1 MNAILNSQIEQFV
14 SSKIAGGRSPITI
27 REYRPPITGFFTIV
41 GKSDIKD
48 VTLEDINR
56 YKQTVKNDG
65 DLLYNLSVAAVRSFL
80 EWAFQNDL
88 IETNLG
94 LKIPKR
100 RIQKRPMEEF
110 VWLTL
115 REQER
120 IINACTTM
128 EERIVLMFP
137 LKTGCRNGRYSPVKR
152 EFCGIE
158 WPDFDFERK
167 MVKIYGKGP
176 GIEGMP
182 RYPHFDNELKDLLLR
197 YKKAEGKMPVNK
209 NPHDN
214 ATIVREVAG
223 RIGLTKL
230 VKCTHPFHA
239 LKHSFCST
247 WVIMRRAKN
256 ISEDLRGLSRQVGT
270 GIDVL
275 EIYIHIAEDY
285 LKSSYEET
293 MQIISEM
300 GPNHEGQTA

>member
-1 MNAILNSQIEQFV
+1 MNAQVEQFV

-27 REYRPPITGFFTIV
+27 KEYRPPIAEFFAIV
-41 GKSDIKD
+41 GKKDIKD

-56 YKQTVKNDG
+56 YKHVVKNDG

-100 RIQKRPMEEF
+100 RIQKRPLEEF

-120 IINACTTM
+120 ILNSCKTI

-152 EFCGIE
+152 EFCGLE
-158 WPDFDFERK
+158 WSDFDFERK
-167 MVKIYGKGP
+167 TVKIHGKGP
-176 GIEGMP
+176 GNEGTL
-182 RYPHFDNELKDLLLR
+182 RYPHFNNELKDLLLR
-197 YKKAEGKMPVNK
+197 YKEAKGKMPVNK

-214 ATIVREVAG
+214 AAIVRGVAE
-223 RIGLTKL
+223 RIGATKL
-230 VKCTHPFHA
+230 AKCTHPFHA
-239 LKHSFCST
+239 LKHSFCTT
-247 WVIMRRAKN
+247 WVVTRKAKN

-275 EIYIHIAEDY
+275 EVYIHIAEDY
-285 LKSSYEET
+285 LESSYDET

-300 GPNHEGQTA
+300 EETGDGNGS